1 MQIEHQQVNTLNNDM
16 LFYLPNMKI
25 LKSLVNAYQQNL
37 EQK

>member
-16 LFYLPNMKI
+16 LFYLTNMKS